1 MNGAHNGGLFCIPL
15 TLCRGVVF
23 GGGWLQRI
31 QDVRSSPRSG
41 RRGRGHLLSALLRAE
56 VRATPQC
63 RRETAPWTRG
73 PGGCWKT
80 GSRVFFWLDR
90 CLLGLA
96 ALVSTTLKGW
106 VAGSKCKGRVGG
118 WVAFGVRAIFL
129 LSGAPCLPSSL
140 PFCRLSVPARFRPR
154 PAPFLGRLRLE

>member
-1 MNGAHNGGLFCIPL
+1 MDGAHNGGSFCIPL

-23 GGGWLQRI
+23 VGGWLQRI

-73 PGGCWKT
+73 PGGWWKT
-80 GSRVFFWLDR
+80 GSGGFLVRSVPIGARGPCQYHSQGLGCGVQVQGAGRRLGCFWRPGD
-90 CLLGLA
+90 
-96 ALVSTTLKGW
+96 
-106 VAGSKCKGRVGG
+106 
-118 WVAFGVRAIFL
+118 FFL

-154 PAPFLGRLRLE
+154 PAPFLDRLRLE

>member
-1 MNGAHNGGLFCIPL
+1 MDGAHNGGSFCIPL

-23 GGGWLQRI
+23 VGGWLQRI

-73 PGGCWKT
+73 PGGWWKT
-80 GSRVFFWLDR
+80 GSGGF
-90 CLLGLA
+90 
-96 ALVSTTLKGW
+96 LV
-106 VAGSKCKGRVGG
+106 R
-118 WVAFGVRAIFL
+118 
-129 LSGAPCLPSSL
+129 
-140 PFCRLSVPARFRPR
+140 SVPIGARGPCQYHSQGLGCGVQVQGAGRRLGCFWRPGDFFFAVWR
-154 PAPFLGRLRLE
+154 ALPTFIFALLQAECACQIQTQTRSFSR

>member
-1 MNGAHNGGLFCIPL
+1 M
-15 TLCRGVVF
+15 
-23 GGGWLQRI
+23 
-31 QDVRSSPRSG
+31 RSSPRSG

-80 GSRVFFWLDR
+80 GSMVFWLDR

-106 VAGSKCKGRVGG
+106 AAGSKCKGRVGG
-118 WVAFGVRAIFL
+118 WVAFGVRAIFFAVWRALPTFIFAL
-129 LSGAPCLPSSL
+129 LQAECA
-140 PFCRLSVPARFRPR
+140 CQIQT
-154 PAPFLGRLRLE
+154 